1 MTGTLYGLCA
11 AAYAALAVFVLLRTR
26 ANPSR
31 TPLLAACLLNVLW
44 AGTGAVMP
52 GATPLGGLA
61 GALDLARL
69 AAWYGVTLH
78 LYRRFVPDRAGPER
92 SFPGRSFIV
101 MGALVA
107 LMVGGAML
115 VGLGQAG
122 GASSLASAGVAA
134 RLVLA
139 ISEVLLLENLLR
151 NAPEEAR
158 WNVTLVCIGLGALAV
173 YDILLCTDAALFR
186 HASPVLAD
194 GRALANVLVA
204 PLLGLA
210 ALRIQKTP
218 ALTMSRTAAFHS
230 ASLVASGVLLLI
242 LAGVGEVFRA
252 FGTRWGAVAEVGL
265 ICTGV
270 IGVAVLLTS
279 GAGRSH
285 IRAALVDPFFAER
298 YDYRR
303 EWLRCIDMLAGA
315 QGAGSLA
322 PLHVRVIRTV
332 AQVVD
337 SPAGALFLREWGRDA
352 AACPDGLA
360 FYWAGSWNMPAVP
373 LPVPPEHPLLAG
385 FGGGEKIAVPDP
397 VTLLQPPLDALPGL
411 WLAVPLPHPGGG
423 PAGFVLLAQPR
434 APFALDGEVFAL
446 LRTVAREVATFLAE
460 QRALQALMEARQ
472 LHDFGQRFAFV
483 AHDIKNVSSQLS
495 LLVANAEHH
504 IDNPEF
510 QRDMLATVRAS
521 VRKIGGLLRRLQEP
535 PGGTGEPAPGR
546 VEPLGR
552 VETIAATCRRL
563 HGARVLVEADNQ
575 PIGDVTVSPAAFD
588 AVVTHLLD
596 NAVEAAGPAAPLR
609 IVLRRDQRRVVVDI
623 IDRGPGMTPD
633 FVRDELFRP
642 FRTSKQEGSGIGAFQ
657 ARELLRE
664 AGGDLVVLSRPGEG
678 TTMRLLLPLAEGAAV
693 RPAA

>member
-11 AAYAALAVFVLLRTR
+11 ATYAALAVFVLLRTR
-26 ANPSR
+26 SNPSR
-31 TPLLAACLLNVLW
+31 TPLLAACLLTVLW
-44 AGTGAVMP
+44 AGTGAVVP
-52 GATPLGGLA
+52 AANPLGGPA

-78 LYRRFVPDRAGPER
+78 LYRRFVTDRAG
-92 SFPGRSFIV
+92 PGRSFIV

-115 VGLGQAG
+115 VGLGRAG
-122 GASSLASAGVAA
+122 GAPSLASAGVAA
-134 RLVLA
+134 RLMLA

-158 WNVTLVCIGLGALAV
+158 WNVTLVCISLGALSV

-210 ALRIQKTP
+210 ALRIQKAP
-218 ALTMSRTAAFHS
+218 ALAMSRTAAFHS
-230 ASLVASGVLLLI
+230 ASLVASGVLLVI

-265 ICTGV
+265 ICSGV

-315 QGAGSLA
+315 GGTGTGSLA
-322 PLHVRVIRTV
+322 PLHTRVIRTV

-337 SPAGALFLREWGRDA
+337 SPAGMLFLRESGHG
-352 AACPDGLA
+352 PDDLS
-360 FYWAGSWNMPAVP
+360 FQWAGSWNMPALS

-385 FGGGEKIAVPDP
+385 FGAGENIAVPDP
-397 VTLLQPPLDALPGL
+397 ATLLHPPLDALSNL

-423 PAGFVLLAQPR
+423 PAGFVLVAQPR

-446 LRTVAREVATFLAE
+446 LRTVAREVATYLAE

-472 LHDFGQRFAFV
+472 LRDFGKRFAFV

-495 LLVANAEHH
+495 LLLANAEHH

-521 VRKIGGLLRRLQEP
+521 VSKIGGLLRRLQEP
-535 PGGTGEPAPGR
+535 PGGTAPGR

-552 VETIAATCRRL
+552 VEAIAATCRRL
-563 HGARVLVEADNQ
+563 HGARVVVEAGDTATSDVA
-575 PIGDVTVSPAAFD
+575 IGPAAFD

-596 NAVEAAGPAAPLR
+596 NAMEAAGPAAPLR
-609 IVLRRDQRRVVVDI
+609 IVLRHDQRRVLMDI

-642 FRTSKQEGSGIGAFQ
+642 FRTSKQKGSGIGAFQ

-664 AGGDLVVLSRPGEG
+664 AGGDLIVLSRPGEG
-678 TTMRLLLPLAEGAAV
+678 TTMRLLLPLAADAAAL
-693 RPAA
+693 PAT